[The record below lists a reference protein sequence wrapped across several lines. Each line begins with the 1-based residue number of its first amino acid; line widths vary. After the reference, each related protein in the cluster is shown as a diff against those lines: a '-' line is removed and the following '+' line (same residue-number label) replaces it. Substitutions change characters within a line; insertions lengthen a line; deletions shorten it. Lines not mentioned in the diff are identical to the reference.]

1 MCNINYY
8 SPFRKSFRFC
18 YHHISFCKSKK
29 KLISFVSKIDY
40 LSFIQ
45 ITTFENVKLFFYI
58 TLKTLN
64 LHLIKIV
71 KSKAIYSIMT
81 SQEIRQ
87 KFLDYFKSKEHLIV
101 PSAPIVLKDDPTL
114 MFSNSGMTQ
123 FKDYFLGYKEPK
135 APRIADTQKCLR
147 VSGKHNDLDDV
158 GRDTYHHTMF
168 EMLGNW
174 SFGDYFKKDAIAFAW
189 ELLTEVYGIPKENLY
204 VTIFEGDA
212 SENLERDQDA
222 YDFWKSHI
230 SEDRI
235 INGNK
240 KDNFWEMGAS
250 GPCGPCSE
258 IHVDL
263 RSEEEKAK
271 VSGLELVNNDH
282 PQVVE
287 VWNLVFMEFNRKADG
302 SLEKLPAQHVDT
314 GMGFERLCMALQGKS
329 SNYDTDVFTPLIAK
343 VEELSGKKY
352 TGILK
357 DEKDIAIRVV
367 VDHIRAVSFAIA
379 DGQLPSSGGA
389 GYVIRRILRRGVS
402 YSYRFLDMKE
412 PFLYKLVAVLQEQM
426 GKFFPELEKQGALV
440 IEVIKSE
447 EESFLRTIENG
458 LIRVEKLIQQTI
470 ESNLKVLPSNEVFE
484 LYDTYGFPDD
494 LTRIIAEEKGLTID
508 ETGFEARKK
517 EQQDRSRGG
526 AEQKVHDWVI
536 LEEKAEN
543 FVGYDQLE
551 SETYI
556 TRYRKI
562 ENKDGEFYQVVLSE
576 TPFYPDGG
584 GQVGDKGLLEN
595 ATESF
600 EVLETKKENGLIIS
614 LINGLP
620 KDAGAVF
627 YAKVNVAER
636 KNSQANHSVTHL
648 LHEALREVLGTHV
661 EQKGSYVGPDYLRFD
676 FSHFNKMTEEELALV
691 ENKVNAKIKESIALQ
706 EFRSIPIQE
715 ALDKG
720 AMALFG
726 EKYGD
731 SVRMIQFGSSKELCG
746 GTHVKNTS
754 EIGHF
759 KILSESSAAA
769 GIRRIEAISGDES
782 EKYFKNLEKQVAEL
796 SQLLKSKDIIRSIE
810 KLMEE
815 NASLKSEVE
824 AFKKEKAKGE
834 IGDWKNAYEQKGDKQ
849 LLVKKTSLDAG
860 SVKDIVF
867 QLKREIPTSVTIILS
882 DADGKPMITV
892 GVSDDLAA
900 NYQAGAIVKDLAK
913 EIQGGGGGNPG
924 FATAGG
930 KNLDGLENAYQ
941 KALNI

>member
-1 MCNINYY
+1 
-8 SPFRKSFRFC
+8 
-18 YHHISFCKSKK
+18 
-29 KLISFVSKIDY
+29 
-40 LSFIQ
+40 
-45 ITTFENVKLFFYI
+45 
-58 TLKTLN
+58 
-64 LHLIKIV
+64 
-71 KSKAIYSIMT
+71 MT

-123 FKDYFLGYKEPK
+123 FKDFFLGYKTPT

-174 SFGDYFKKDAIAFAW
+174 SFGDYFKKEAIAFAW

-204 VTIFEGDA
+204 VTVFEGDA
-212 SENLERDQDA
+212 SENLDRDQDA

-240 KDNFWEMGAS
+240 KDNFWEMGES

-258 IHVDL
+258 IHIDL
-263 RSEEEKAK
+263 RTPEEKAA
-271 VSGLELVNNDH
+271 VPGITLVNQDH

-287 VWNLVFMEFNRKADG
+287 VWNLVFMEFNRKADK

-352 TGILK
+352 TGILE

-379 DGQLPSSGGA
+379 DGQLPASGGA
-389 GYVIRRILRRGVS
+389 GYVIRRILRRAIS
-402 YSYRFLDMKE
+402 YSYRFLGIKE
-412 PFLYKLVAVLQEQM
+412 PFLYKLVAVLQKEM
-426 GKFFPELEKQGALV
+426 GAVFPEIEKQGKLV
-440 IEVIKSE
+440 TEVIKSE
-447 EESFLRTIENG
+447 EDSFLNTIETG

-470 ESNLKVLPSNEVFE
+470 ADNQKVLPTLEVFE

-508 ETGFEARKK
+508 EEGFKAEREKQRKRS
-517 EQQDRSRGG
+517 QQDS
-526 AEQKVHDWVI
+526 AQKVYDWVV
-536 LEEKAEN
+536 LEERDEN
-543 FVGYDQLE
+543 FVGYDQTE

-556 TRYRKI
+556 TRYRKV
-562 ENKDGEFYQVVLSE
+562 ENKDGEFYQVVLSSS
-576 TPFYPDGG
+576 PFYPEGG
-584 GQVGDKGLLEN
+584 GQVGDKGVLEN
-595 ATESF
+595 AVESF

-614 LINGLP
+614 LISGLP

-627 YAKVNVAER
+627 YAKVNVSDR
-636 KNSQANHSVTHL
+636 KNSQANHSGTHL
-648 LHEALREVLGTHV
+648 LHEALRDVLGTHV

-676 FSHFNKMTEEELALV
+676 FSHFNKMTEEELALI
-691 ENKVNAKIKESIALQ
+691 EEKVNQKIKDSIALQ

-731 SVRMIQFGSSKELCG
+731 NVRMIQFGTSKELCG

-759 KILSESSAAA
+759 KITSEGSAAA
-769 GIRRIEAISGDES
+769 GIRRIEAISGDKS
-782 EKYFKNLEKQVAEL
+782 EEYFKNLEKQITEL
-796 SQLLKSKDIIRSIE
+796 SQLLKSKDVVRSIE
-810 KLMEE
+810 KLIEE
-815 NASLKSEVE
+815 NASLKSEVDTL
-824 AFKKEKAKGE
+824 KKEKAKGE
-834 IGDWKNAYEQKGDKQ
+834 IGEWKNAYEQKGNKQ

-867 QLKREIPTSVTIILS
+867 QLKKEIPASVTVILS

-900 NYQAGAIVKDLAK
+900 DYQAGAIVKDLAK

-930 KNLDGLENAYQ
+930 KNIDGLENAYQ

>member
-1 MCNINYY
+1 
-8 SPFRKSFRFC
+8 
-18 YHHISFCKSKK
+18 
-29 KLISFVSKIDY
+29 
-40 LSFIQ
+40 
-45 ITTFENVKLFFYI
+45 
-58 TLKTLN
+58 
-64 LHLIKIV
+64 
-71 KSKAIYSIMT
+71 
-81 SQEIRQ
+81 
-87 KFLDYFKSKEHLIV
+87 
-101 PSAPIVLKDDPTL
+101 
-114 MFSNSGMTQ
+114 MTQ
-123 FKDYFLGYKEPK
+123 FKDFFLGYKTPT

-174 SFGDYFKKDAIAFAW
+174 SFGDYFKKEAIAFAW

-212 SENLERDQDA
+212 SENLDRDQDA

-240 KDNFWEMGAS
+240 KDNFWEMGES

-258 IHVDL
+258 IHIDL
-263 RSEEEKAK
+263 RTPEEKAA
-271 VSGLELVNNDH
+271 VPGITLVNQDH

-287 VWNLVFMEFNRKADG
+287 VWNLVFMEFNRKADK

-329 SNYDTDVFTPLIAK
+329 SNYDTDVFTPLISK

-352 TGILK
+352 TGILEN
-357 DEKDIAIRVV
+357 EKDIAIRVV

-379 DGQLPSSGGA
+379 DGQLPSNGGA
-389 GYVIRRILRRGVS
+389 GYVIRRILRRGIS
-402 YSYRFLDMKE
+402 YAYRFLDTKE
-412 PFLYKLVAVLQEQM
+412 PFLYKLVPVLQEQM
-426 GKFFPELEKQGALV
+426 GTFFPEIEKQGKLV
-440 IEVIKSE
+440 GEVIKSE
-447 EESFLRTIENG
+447 EESFLKTIENG

-470 ESNLKVLPSNEVFE
+470 ADNLKVLPSEEVFE

-508 ETGFEARKK
+508 EEGFKAEMEKQK
-517 EQQDRSRGG
+517 QRSKSDS
-526 AEQKVHDWVI
+526 AQKVYDWVV
-536 LEEKAEN
+536 LAEKPET
-543 FVGYDQLE
+543 FVGYDQIE

-556 TRYRKI
+556 TRYRKV
-562 ENKDGEFYQVVLSE
+562 ENKDGEFYQVVLSNS
-576 TPFYPDGG
+576 PFYPEGG
-584 GQVGDKGLLEN
+584 GQVGDKGVLEN
-595 ATESF
+595 ASDSF

-620 KDAGAVF
+620 KDATALF
-627 YAKVNVAER
+627 TAKVNATER
-636 KNSQANHSVTHL
+636 KNSQGNHSVTHL
-648 LHEALREVLGTHV
+648 LHEVLREVLGTHV

-676 FSHFNKMTEEELALV
+676 FSHFNKIAEEELALI
-691 ENKVNAKIKESIALQ
+691 EDKVNKKIKASIALQ

-715 ALDKG
+715 ALEKG

-731 SVRMIQFGSSKELCG
+731 NVRMIQFGSSKELCG
-746 GTHVKNTS
+746 GTHVKNTN

-759 KILSESSAAA
+759 KIVSEGSAAA
-769 GIRRIEAISGDES
+769 GIRRIEAISGDKS
-782 EKYFKNLEKQVAEL
+782 EEYFQNMEKQVIEL
-796 SQLLKSKDIIRSIE
+796 SQLLKSKDVVRSIE
-810 KLMEE
+810 KLIEE
-815 NASLKSEVE
+815 NAALKSEVD
-824 AFKKEKAKGE
+824 ALKKEKAKGE
-834 IGDWKNAYEQKGDKQ
+834 ISDWKNAYEQKGNKQ

-900 NYQAGAIVKDLAK
+900 EYQAGAIVKDLSK

-930 KNLDGLENAYQ
+930 KNLEGLENAYQ

>member
-1 MCNINYY
+1 
-8 SPFRKSFRFC
+8 
-18 YHHISFCKSKK
+18 
-29 KLISFVSKIDY
+29 
-40 LSFIQ
+40 
-45 ITTFENVKLFFYI
+45 
-58 TLKTLN
+58 
-64 LHLIKIV
+64 
-71 KSKAIYSIMT
+71 MT

-174 SFGDYFKKDAIAFAW
+174 SFGDYFKKHAIAFAW

-222 YDFWKSHI
+222 YNFWKSHI

-263 RSEEEKAK
+263 RTPEEKAK

-440 IEVIKSE
+440 TEVIKSE

-508 ETGFEARKK
+508 EAGFEARKK

-627 YAKVNVAER
+627 YAKVNTAER

>member
-1 MCNINYY
+1 
-8 SPFRKSFRFC
+8 
-18 YHHISFCKSKK
+18 
-29 KLISFVSKIDY
+29 
-40 LSFIQ
+40 
-45 ITTFENVKLFFYI
+45 
-58 TLKTLN
+58 
-64 LHLIKIV
+64 
-71 KSKAIYSIMT
+71 MT

-87 KFLDYFKSKEHLIV
+87 KFLDYFKSKGHLIV

-123 FKDYFLGYKEPK
+123 FKDFFLGYKTPT

-174 SFGDYFKKDAIAFAW
+174 SFGDYFKKEAIAFAW

-212 SENLERDQDA
+212 SENLDRDQDA

-240 KDNFWEMGAS
+240 KDNFWEMGES

-263 RSEEEKAK
+263 RTPEEKAK

-287 VWNLVFMEFNRKADG
+287 VWNLVFMEFNRKADK

-352 TGILK
+352 TGILE

-379 DGQLPSSGGA
+379 DGQLPSNGGA
-389 GYVIRRILRRGVS
+389 GYVIRRILRRGIS

-426 GKFFPELEKQGALV
+426 GPFFPELEKQGKLV
-440 IEVIKSE
+440 GEVIKSE
-447 EESFLRTIENG
+447 EDSFLKTIENG

-470 ESNLKVLPSNEVFE
+470 ADNQKVLPSEEVFE

-508 ETGFEARKK
+508 VKGFKAEMEKQK
-517 EQQDRSRGG
+517 LRSK
-526 AEQKVHDWVI
+526 ADSAQKVYDWVN
-536 LEEKAEN
+536 LESKPEI
-543 FVGYDQLE
+543 FVGYDQTE

-556 TRYRKI
+556 TRYRKV
-562 ENKDGEFYQVVLSE
+562 ENKDGEFYQVVLSNS
-576 TPFYPDGG
+576 PFYPEGG
-584 GQVGDKGLLEN
+584 GQVGDKGVLEN
-595 ATESF
+595 AVESF

-627 YAKVNVAER
+627 YAKVNASER
-636 KNSQANHSVTHL
+636 KNSQGNHSVTHL
-648 LHEALREVLGTHV
+648 LHEALRDVLGTHV

-676 FSHFNKMTEEELALV
+676 FSHFNKMTEEELALI
-691 ENKVNAKIKESIALQ
+691 EEKVNKKIKDSIALQ
-706 EFRSIPIQE
+706 EFRNIPIQE
-715 ALDKG
+715 ALEKG

-759 KILSESSAAA
+759 KITSEGSAAA
-769 GIRRIEAISGDES
+769 GIRRIEAISGDKS
-782 EKYFKNLEKQVAEL
+782 EEYFNNLEKQIIEL
-796 SQLLKSKDIIRSIE
+796 SQLLKSKDVVRSIE
-810 KLMEE
+810 KLIEE
-815 NASLKSEVE
+815 NTSLKAEVD
-824 AFKKEKAKGE
+824 ALKKEKAKGE
-834 IGDWKNAYEQKGDKQ
+834 IGEWKNAYEQKGNKQ

-867 QLKREIPTSVTIILS
+867 QLKREIPASVTIILS

-900 NYQAGAIVKDLAK
+900 EYQAGAIVKDLAK

>member
-1 MCNINYY
+1 
-8 SPFRKSFRFC
+8 
-18 YHHISFCKSKK
+18 
-29 KLISFVSKIDY
+29 
-40 LSFIQ
+40 
-45 ITTFENVKLFFYI
+45 
-58 TLKTLN
+58 
-64 LHLIKIV
+64 
-71 KSKAIYSIMT
+71 MT

-263 RSEEEKAK
+263 RTPEEKAK

-379 DGQLPSSGGA
+379 DGQLPSNGGA
-389 GYVIRRILRRGVS
+389 GYVIRRILRRGIS

-426 GKFFPELEKQGALV
+426 GKFFPELEKQGTLV
-440 IEVIKSE
+440 TEVIKSE
-447 EESFLRTIENG
+447 EESFLRTIERG
-458 LIRVEKLIQQTI
+458 LLRLDAIIKETQEKG
-470 ESNLKVLPSNEVFE
+470 EKVLSGEKIFE
-484 LYDTYGFPDD
+484 LYDTYGFPAD
-494 LTRIIAEEKGLTID
+494 LSRIIAEEKELTID
-508 ETGFEARKK
+508 EDGFERQM
-517 EQQDRSRGG
+517 EIRIEDSRNDS
-526 AEQKVHDWVI
+526 AQKVHDWVI

-676 FSHFNKMTEEELALV
+676 FSHFNKMTEEELTLV

-731 SVRMIQFGSSKELCG
+731 NVRMIQFGSSKELCG

-867 QLKREIPTSVTIILS
+867 QLKREIPTSVTVILS

>member
-1 MCNINYY
+1 
-8 SPFRKSFRFC
+8 
-18 YHHISFCKSKK
+18 
-29 KLISFVSKIDY
+29 
-40 LSFIQ
+40 
-45 ITTFENVKLFFYI
+45 
-58 TLKTLN
+58 
-64 LHLIKIV
+64 
-71 KSKAIYSIMT
+71 MT

-123 FKDYFLGYKEPK
+123 FKDFFLGYKTPT

-174 SFGDYFKKDAIAFAW
+174 SFGDYFKKEAIAFAW

-212 SENLERDQDA
+212 SENLDRDQDA
-222 YDFWKSHI
+222 YNFWKSHI

-240 KDNFWEMGAS
+240 KDNFWEMGES

-258 IHVDL
+258 IHIDL
-263 RSEEEKAK
+263 RTPEEKAA
-271 VSGLELVNNDH
+271 VPGITLVNQDH

-287 VWNLVFMEFNRKADG
+287 VWNLVFMEFNRKADK

-352 TGILK
+352 TGILE

-379 DGQLPSSGGA
+379 DGQLPASGGA
-389 GYVIRRILRRGVS
+389 GYVIRRILRRAIS
-402 YSYRFLDMKE
+402 YSYRFLGIKE
-412 PFLYKLVAVLQEQM
+412 PFLYKLVAVLQKEM
-426 GKFFPELEKQGALV
+426 GAVFPEIEKQGKLV
-440 IEVIKSE
+440 TEVIKSE
-447 EESFLRTIENG
+447 EDSFLNTIETG

-470 ESNLKVLPSNEVFE
+470 ADNQKVLPTLEVFE

-508 ETGFEARKK
+508 EEGFKAEREKQRKRS
-517 EQQDRSRGG
+517 QQDS
-526 AEQKVHDWVI
+526 AQKVYDWVI
-536 LEEKAEN
+536 LEERDEN
-543 FVGYDQLE
+543 FVGYDQTE

-556 TRYRKI
+556 TRYRKV
-562 ENKDGEFYQVVLSE
+562 ENKDGEFYQVVLSSS
-576 TPFYPDGG
+576 PFYPEGG
-584 GQVGDKGLLEN
+584 GQVGDKGVLEN
-595 ATESF
+595 AVESF

-614 LINGLP
+614 LISGLP

-627 YAKVNVAER
+627 YAKVNVSDR
-636 KNSQANHSVTHL
+636 KNSQANHSGTHL
-648 LHEALREVLGTHV
+648 LHEALRDVLGTHV

-676 FSHFNKMTEEELALV
+676 FSHFNKMTEEELALI
-691 ENKVNAKIKESIALQ
+691 EEKVNQKIKDSIALQ

-731 SVRMIQFGSSKELCG
+731 NVRMIQFGTSKELCG

-759 KILSESSAAA
+759 KITSEGSAAA
-769 GIRRIEAISGDES
+769 GIRRIEAISGDKS
-782 EKYFKNLEKQVAEL
+782 EEYFKNLEKQITEL
-796 SQLLKSKDIIRSIE
+796 SQLLKSKDVVRSIE
-810 KLMEE
+810 KLIEE
-815 NASLKSEVE
+815 NASLKSEVD
-824 AFKKEKAKGE
+824 ALKKEKAKGE
-834 IGDWKNAYEQKGDKQ
+834 IGEWKNAYEQKGNKQ

-867 QLKREIPTSVTIILS
+867 QLKKEIPASVTVILS

-900 NYQAGAIVKDLAK
+900 DYQAGAIVKDLAK

>member
-1 MCNINYY
+1 
-8 SPFRKSFRFC
+8 
-18 YHHISFCKSKK
+18 
-29 KLISFVSKIDY
+29 
-40 LSFIQ
+40 
-45 ITTFENVKLFFYI
+45 
-58 TLKTLN
+58 
-64 LHLIKIV
+64 
-71 KSKAIYSIMT
+71 MT
-81 SQEIRQ
+81 SQQIRQ
-87 KFLDYFKSKEHLIV
+87 QFLDFFKSKEHLIV

-135 APRIADTQKCLR
+135 ASRIADTQKCLR

-174 SFGDYFKKDAIAFAW
+174 SFGDYFKEEAISWAW
-189 ELLTEVYGIPKENLY
+189 ELLTEVYRIPKENLY
-204 VTIFEGDA
+204 VTIFEGDEK
-212 SENLERDQDA
+212 ENLERDTEA
-222 YDFWKSHI
+222 YDLWKQFI

-263 RSEEEKAK
+263 RSEEEKSK
-271 VSGLELVNNDH
+271 VSGLDLVNNDH

-287 VWNLVFMEFNRKADG
+287 IWNLVFMQFNRKADG
-302 SLEKLPAQHVDT
+302 SLENLPARHIDT
-314 GMGFERLCMALQGKS
+314 GMGFERLCMALQQKE

-352 TGILK
+352 TGILT
-357 DEKDIAIRVV
+357 DEKDIAIRVI

-379 DGQLPSSGGA
+379 DGQLPSNGGA
-389 GYVIRRILRRGVS
+389 GYVIRRILRRGIS
-402 YSYRFLDMKE
+402 YAYRFLDRKE
-412 PFLYKLVAVLQEQM
+412 PFLYQLVAVLQEQM
-426 GKFFPELEKQGALV
+426 GKFFPELEKQGTLV
-440 IEVIKSE
+440 TEVIKSE
-447 EESFLRTIENG
+447 EESFLRTIETG
-458 LIRVEKLIQQTI
+458 LIRVDKLIQQTI
-470 ESNLKVLPSNEVFE
+470 SEGKKVLPTEEVFE

-508 ETGFEARKK
+508 EAGFEQALN
-517 EQQDRSRGG
+517 
-526 AEQKVHDWVI
+526 EQKQRSKADSAQKVYDWVT
-536 LEEKAEN
+536 LEEKPEN
-543 FVGYDQLE
+543 FVGYDKTE

-556 TRYRKI
+556 TRYRKV

-576 TPFYPDGG
+576 SPFYPEGG
-584 GQVGDKGLLEN
+584 GQIGDKGVLEN
-595 ATESF
+595 AVESF

-627 YAKVNVAER
+627 YAKVNSSDR

-661 EQKGSYVGPDYLRFD
+661 EQKGSFVGPDYLRFD
-676 FSHFNKMTEEELALV
+676 FSHFSKMTEDELALV
-691 ENKVNAKIKESIALQ
+691 EEKVNAKIQESIALQ
-706 EFRSIPIQE
+706 EFRNIPIQE
-715 ALDKG
+715 ALDRG

-731 SVRMIQFGSSKELCG
+731 NVRMIQFGTSMELCG

-754 EIGHF
+754 EIGLF
-759 KILSESSAAA
+759 KIVSESSAAA
-769 GIRRIEAISGDES
+769 GIRRIEAISGDKSAE
-782 EKYFKNLEKQVAEL
+782 YFKNLEKQIAAL
-796 SQLLKSKDIIRSIE
+796 SQLLKSKDVVRSIE
-810 KLMEE
+810 KLIEE
-815 NASLKSEVE
+815 NTALKSEVE

-834 IGDWKNAYEQKGDKQ
+834 IDNWKGEYEQKGDKL

-867 QLKREIPTSVTIILS
+867 QLKREIPTSITVILS
-882 DADGKPMITV
+882 DADNKPMITV
-892 GVSDDLAA
+892 GVSDDLAGI
-900 NYQAGAIVKDLAK
+900 YQAGALIKELAR

>member
-1 MCNINYY
+1 
-8 SPFRKSFRFC
+8 
-18 YHHISFCKSKK
+18 
-29 KLISFVSKIDY
+29 
-40 LSFIQ
+40 
-45 ITTFENVKLFFYI
+45 
-58 TLKTLN
+58 
-64 LHLIKIV
+64 
-71 KSKAIYSIMT
+71 MT

-123 FKDYFLGYKEPK
+123 FKDFFLGYKTPT

-174 SFGDYFKKDAIAFAW
+174 SFGNYFKKDAIAFAW
-189 ELLTEVYGIPKENLY
+189 ELLTEVYGIPKDNLY

-240 KDNFWEMGAS
+240 KDNFWEMGES

-263 RSEEEKAK
+263 RTPEEKARL
-271 VSGLELVNNDH
+271 SGLGLVNNDH

-287 VWNLVFMEFNRKADG
+287 VWNLVFMEFNRKADK
-302 SLEKLPAQHVDT
+302 SLEKLPQQHVDT
-314 GMGFERLCMALQGKS
+314 GMGFERLCMALQGRS
-329 SNYDTDVFTPLIAK
+329 SNYDTDVFTPLIAR

-352 TGILK
+352 TGVLE

-367 VDHIRAVSFAIA
+367 VDHIRAVAFAIA

-389 GYVIRRILRRGVS
+389 GYVIRRILRRGIS

-426 GKFFPELEKQGALV
+426 GAFFPELEKQGTLV
-440 IEVIKSE
+440 TEVIKSE
-447 EESFLRTIENG
+447 EESFLKTIETG

-470 ESNLKVLPSNEVFE
+470 ADNQKVLPTLEVFE

-508 ETGFEARKK
+508 EKGFKAEREKQRLRSK
-517 EQQDRSRGG
+517 EDS
-526 AEQKVHDWVI
+526 AQKVYDWVT
-536 LEEKAEN
+536 LEERAEN
-543 FVGYDQLE
+543 FVGYDKTE

-556 TRYRKI
+556 TRYRKV
-562 ENKDGEFYQVVLSE
+562 ENKEGEFYQVVLSE
-576 TPFYPDGG
+576 SPFYPEGG
-584 GQVGDKGLLEN
+584 GQIGDKGLLEN
-595 ATESF
+595 ATEHF
-600 EVLETKKENGLIIS
+600 EVLETKKENGLIVS

-620 KDAGAVF
+620 KDAGALF
-627 YAKVNVAER
+627 YAKVNENER

-661 EQKGSYVGPDYLRFD
+661 EQKGSFVGPDYLRFD
-676 FSHFNKMTEEELALV
+676 FSHFSKMTEEELALV
-691 ENKVNAKIKESIALQ
+691 EEKVNRKIKENIALQ
-706 EFRSIPIQE
+706 EFRNIPIQE
-715 ALDKG
+715 ALEKG

-746 GTHVKNTS
+746 GTHVKNTI

-759 KILSESSAAA
+759 KIVSEGSAAA
-769 GIRRIEAISGDES
+769 GIRRIEAISGDKS
-782 EKYFKNLEKQVAEL
+782 EEYFKNLEKQVTEL
-796 SQLLKSKDIIRSIE
+796 SQLLKSKDVVKSIE

-815 NASLKSEVE
+815 NASLKAEVE

-834 IGDWKNAYEQKGDKQ
+834 IGDWKGAYEQKGDKL
-849 LLVKKTSLDAG
+849 LLVKRTSLDAG

-867 QLKREIPTSVTIILS
+867 QLKREIPTSITVILS

-892 GVSDDLAA
+892 GVSDDLAGI
-900 NYQAGAIVKDLAK
+900 YQAGALIKDLAK

>member
-1 MCNINYY
+1 
-8 SPFRKSFRFC
+8 
-18 YHHISFCKSKK
+18 
-29 KLISFVSKIDY
+29 
-40 LSFIQ
+40 
-45 ITTFENVKLFFYI
+45 
-58 TLKTLN
+58 
-64 LHLIKIV
+64 
-71 KSKAIYSIMT
+71 MT
-81 SQEIRQ
+81 SQQIRQ
-87 KFLDYFKSKEHLIV
+87 QFLDFFKSKEHLIV

-135 APRIADTQKCLR
+135 ASRIADTQKCLR

-174 SFGDYFKKDAIAFAW
+174 SFGDYFKKEAISWAW
-189 ELLTEVYGIPKENLY
+189 ELLTEVYRIPKENLY
-204 VTIFEGDA
+204 VTIFEGDEK
-212 SENLERDQDA
+212 ENLERDTEA
-222 YDFWKSHI
+222 YDLWKQFI

-271 VSGLELVNNDH
+271 ISGLELVNNDH

-287 VWNLVFMEFNRKADG
+287 IWNLVFMQFNRKADG
-302 SLEKLPAQHVDT
+302 SLENLPAKHIDT
-314 GMGFERLCMALQGKS
+314 GMGFERLCMALQQKE

-352 TGILK
+352 TGILT
-357 DEKDIAIRVV
+357 DEKDIAIRVI

-379 DGQLPSSGGA
+379 DGQLPSNGGA
-389 GYVIRRILRRGVS
+389 GYVIRRILRRGIS
-402 YSYRFLDMKE
+402 YAYRFLDRKE
-412 PFLYKLVAVLQEQM
+412 PFLYQLVAVLQEQM
-426 GKFFPELEKQGALV
+426 GKFFPELEKQGTLV
-440 IEVIKSE
+440 TEVIKSE
-447 EESFLRTIENG
+447 EESFLRTIETG
-458 LIRVEKLIQQTI
+458 LIRVDKLIQQTI
-470 ESNLKVLPSNEVFE
+470 SEGKKVLPTEEVFE

-508 ETGFEARKK
+508 EAGFEQALN
-517 EQQDRSRGG
+517 
-526 AEQKVHDWVI
+526 EQKQRSKADSAQKVYDWVT
-536 LEEKAEN
+536 LEEKPEN
-543 FVGYDQLE
+543 FVGYDKTE

-556 TRYRKI
+556 TRYRKV

-576 TPFYPDGG
+576 SPFYPEGG
-584 GQVGDKGLLEN
+584 GQIGDKGVLEN
-595 ATESF
+595 AVESF

-627 YAKVNVAER
+627 YAKVNSSDR

-661 EQKGSYVGPDYLRFD
+661 EQKGSFVGPDYLRFD
-676 FSHFNKMTEEELALV
+676 FSHFSKMTEDELALV
-691 ENKVNAKIKESIALQ
+691 EEKVNAKIQESIALQ
-706 EFRSIPIQE
+706 EFRNIPIQE
-715 ALDKG
+715 ALDRG

-731 SVRMIQFGSSKELCG
+731 NVRMIQFGTSMELCG

-754 EIGHF
+754 EIGLF
-759 KILSESSAAA
+759 KIVSESSAAA
-769 GIRRIEAISGDES
+769 GIRRIEAISGDKSAE
-782 EKYFKNLEKQVAEL
+782 YFKNLEKQIAAL
-796 SQLLKSKDIIRSIE
+796 SQLLKSKDVVRSIE
-810 KLMEE
+810 KLIEE
-815 NASLKSEVE
+815 NTALKSEVE

-834 IGDWKNAYEQKGDKQ
+834 IDNWKGAYEQKGDKL

-867 QLKREIPTSVTIILS
+867 QLKREIPTSITVILS
-882 DADGKPMITV
+882 DADNKPMITV
-892 GVSDDLAA
+892 GVSDDLAGI
-900 NYQAGAIVKDLAK
+900 YQAGALIKELAR

>member
-1 MCNINYY
+1 
-8 SPFRKSFRFC
+8 
-18 YHHISFCKSKK
+18 
-29 KLISFVSKIDY
+29 
-40 LSFIQ
+40 
-45 ITTFENVKLFFYI
+45 
-58 TLKTLN
+58 
-64 LHLIKIV
+64 
-71 KSKAIYSIMT
+71 MT

-87 KFLDYFKSKEHLIV
+87 KFLDYFKSKDHLIV

-123 FKDYFLGYKEPK
+123 FKDFFLGYKTPT

-174 SFGDYFKKDAIAFAW
+174 SFGNYFKKDAIAFAW
-189 ELLTEVYGIPKENLY
+189 ELLTEVYGIPKDNLY

-240 KDNFWEMGAS
+240 KDNFWEMGES

-263 RSEEEKAK
+263 RTPEEKAR
-271 VSGLELVNNDH
+271 VSGLGLVNNDH

-287 VWNLVFMEFNRKADG
+287 VWNLVFMEFNRKADKT
-302 SLEKLPAQHVDT
+302 LEKLPQQHVDT

-329 SNYDTDVFTPLIAK
+329 SNYDTDVFTPLITR

-352 TGILK
+352 KGVLE

-367 VDHIRAVSFAIA
+367 VDHIRAVAFAIA

-389 GYVIRRILRRGVS
+389 GYVIRRILRRGIS

-426 GKFFPELEKQGALV
+426 GAFFPELEKQGTLV
-440 IEVIKSE
+440 TEVIKSE
-447 EESFLRTIENG
+447 EESFLKTIETG

-470 ESNLKVLPSNEVFE
+470 DNNLKVLPSDEVFE

-508 ETGFEARKK
+508 EKGFKAEREKQRLRSK
-517 EQQDRSRGG
+517 EDS
-526 AEQKVHDWVI
+526 AQKVYDWVT
-536 LEEKAEN
+536 LEERAEN
-543 FVGYDQLE
+543 FVGYDKTE

-556 TRYRKI
+556 TRYRKV
-562 ENKDGEFYQVVLSE
+562 ENKEGEFYQVVLSE
-576 TPFYPDGG
+576 SPFYPEGG
-584 GQVGDKGLLEN
+584 GQIGDKGLLEN
-595 ATESF
+595 ATEHF
-600 EVLETKKENGLIIS
+600 EVLETKKENGLIVS

-620 KDAGAVF
+620 KDAGALF
-627 YAKVNVAER
+627 YAKVNENER
-636 KNSQANHSVTHL
+636 RNSQANHSVTHL

-661 EQKGSYVGPDYLRFD
+661 EQKGSFVGPDYLRFD
-676 FSHFNKMTEEELALV
+676 FSHFSKMTEEELALV
-691 ENKVNAKIKESIALQ
+691 EEKVNRKIKESIALQ
-706 EFRSIPIQE
+706 EFRNIPIQE

-746 GTHVKNTS
+746 GTHVKNTI

-759 KILSESSAAA
+759 KIVSEGSAAA
-769 GIRRIEAISGDES
+769 GIRRIEAISGDKS
-782 EKYFKNLEKQVAEL
+782 EEYFKNLEKQVTEL
-796 SQLLKSKDIIRSIE
+796 SQLLKSKDVVKSIE

-815 NASLKSEVE
+815 NASLKAEVE

-834 IGDWKNAYEQKGDKQ
+834 IGDWKGAYEQKGDKL
-849 LLVKKTSLDAG
+849 LLVKRTSLDAG

-867 QLKREIPTSVTIILS
+867 QLKREIPTSITVILS

-892 GVSDDLAA
+892 GVSDDLAGI
-900 NYQAGAIVKDLAK
+900 YQAGALIKDLAK

>member
-1 MCNINYY
+1 
-8 SPFRKSFRFC
+8 
-18 YHHISFCKSKK
+18 
-29 KLISFVSKIDY
+29 
-40 LSFIQ
+40 
-45 ITTFENVKLFFYI
+45 
-58 TLKTLN
+58 
-64 LHLIKIV
+64 
-71 KSKAIYSIMT
+71 MT

-87 KFLDYFKSKEHLIV
+87 KFLDYFQSKGHLIV

-135 APRIADTQKCLR
+135 ASRIADTQKCLR

-222 YDFWKSHI
+222 YDYWKAVI

-263 RSEEEKAK
+263 RTEEEKAK

-287 VWNLVFMEFNRKADG
+287 IWNLVFMQYNRKADG
-302 SLEKLPAQHVDT
+302 SLENLPAKHIDT

-352 TGILK
+352 TGVLE

-379 DGQLPSSGGA
+379 DGQLPSNGGA
-389 GYVIRRILRRGVS
+389 GYVIRRILRRGIS

-412 PFLYKLVAVLQEQM
+412 PFLYKLVAVLQKQM
-426 GKFFPELEKQGALV
+426 GKFFPELEKQGVLV
-440 IEVIKSE
+440 TEVIKSE
-447 EESFLRTIENG
+447 EESFLRTIETG
-458 LIRVEKLIQQTI
+458 LIRVDKLIQQTI
-470 ESNLKVLPSNEVFE
+470 ANNAKVLPTEEVFE

-508 ETGFEARKK
+508 EKGFEIALN
-517 EQQDRSRGG
+517 
-526 AEQKVHDWVI
+526 EQKQRSKADSAQKVYDWVV
-536 LEEKAEN
+536 LEDKDVN
-543 FVGYDQLE
+543 FVGYDQIE
-551 SETYI
+551 AETYI
-556 TRYRKI
+556 TKYRKV
-562 ENKDGEFYQVVLSE
+562 ENKDGEFYQVVLSN
-576 TPFYPDGG
+576 TPFYPEGG
-584 GQVGDKGLLEN
+584 GQVGDKGVLEN
-595 ATESF
+595 AAESF

-614 LINGLP
+614 LISGLP
-620 KDAGAVF
+620 KDAGALF
-627 YAKVNVAER
+627 YAKVNADDR

-648 LHEALREVLGTHV
+648 LHEALRDVLGTHV

-691 ENKVNAKIKESIALQ
+691 EEKVNTKIKESIALQ
-706 EFRSIPIQE
+706 EFRNIPIQE
-715 ALDKG
+715 ALDRG

-731 SVRMIQFGSSKELCG
+731 NVRMIQFGSSKELCG
-746 GTHVKNTS
+746 GTHVKNTI

-759 KILSESSAAA
+759 KINSESSAAA
-769 GIRRIEAISGDES
+769 GIRRIEAISGDKS
-782 EKYFKNLEKQVAEL
+782 EEYFKNLEKQITEL
-796 SQLLKSKDIIRSIE
+796 SQLLKSKDVVRSIE
-810 KLMEE
+810 KLIEE
-815 NASLKSEVE
+815 NASLKSEVD
-824 AFKKEKAKGE
+824 ALKKEKAKGE
-834 IGDWKNAYEQKGDKQ
+834 IGDWKSAYEQKGDKQ

-867 QLKREIPTSVTIILS
+867 QLKKEIPTSVTIILS

-892 GVSDDLAA
+892 GVSDDLSA

>member
-1 MCNINYY
+1 
-8 SPFRKSFRFC
+8 
-18 YHHISFCKSKK
+18 
-29 KLISFVSKIDY
+29 
-40 LSFIQ
+40 
-45 ITTFENVKLFFYI
+45 
-58 TLKTLN
+58 
-64 LHLIKIV
+64 
-71 KSKAIYSIMT
+71 MT

-87 KFLDYFKSKEHLIV
+87 QFLDFFKSNEHLIV

-135 APRIADTQKCLR
+135 SSRIADTQKCLR

-174 SFGDYFKKDAIAFAW
+174 SFGDYFKKEAITWAW
-189 ELLTEVYGIPKENLY
+189 ELLTEVYKIPKDNLY
-204 VTIFEGDA
+204 VTIFEGDEKE
-212 SENLERDQDA
+212 SLERDTEA
-222 YDFWKSHI
+222 YDLWKQFI

-287 VWNLVFMEFNRKADG
+287 IWNLVFMQFNRKADG
-302 SLEKLPAQHVDT
+302 SLENLPAKHIDT
-314 GMGFERLCMALQGKS
+314 GMGFERLCMALQQKE

-352 TGILK
+352 TGILT

-379 DGQLPSSGGA
+379 DGQLPSNGGA
-389 GYVIRRILRRGVS
+389 GYVIRRILRRGIS
-402 YSYRFLDMKE
+402 YAYRFLDRKE
-412 PFLYKLVAVLQEQM
+412 PFLYQLVAVLQEQM
-426 GKFFPELEKQGALV
+426 GKFFPELQKQGTLV
-440 IEVIKSE
+440 TEVIKSE
-447 EESFLRTIENG
+447 EESFLRTIETG
-458 LIRVEKLIQQTI
+458 LIRVDKLIQQTI
-470 ESNLKVLPSNEVFE
+470 SEGKKVLPTEEVFE

-508 ETGFEARKK
+508 EAGFEQALN
-517 EQQDRSRGG
+517 QQKQRSK
-526 AEQKVHDWVI
+526 ADSAQKVYDWVT
-536 LEEKAEN
+536 LEEKPEN

-556 TRYRKI
+556 TRYRKV
-562 ENKDGEFYQVVLSE
+562 ENKDGEFYQIVLSE
-576 TPFYPDGG
+576 SPFYPEGG
-584 GQVGDKGLLEN
+584 GQVGDKGTLEN

-614 LINGLP
+614 LINALP

-627 YAKVNVAER
+627 YAKVNVADR

-676 FSHFNKMTEEELALV
+676 FSHFSKMSEEELALV
-691 ENKVNAKIKESIALQ
+691 ESKVNAKIKENLALQ
-706 EFRSIPIQE
+706 EFRNIPIQE
-715 ALDKG
+715 ALDRG

-731 SVRMIQFGSSKELCG
+731 NVRMIQFGSSKELCG
-746 GTHVKNTS
+746 GTHVKSTS

-759 KILSESSAAA
+759 KIVSESSAAA
-769 GIRRIEAISGDES
+769 GIRRIEAISGEKS
-782 EKYFKNLEKQVAEL
+782 EEYFKNLETQFTEI
-796 SQLLKSKDIIRSIE
+796 SQLLKSKDLAKSIE
-810 KLMEE
+810 KLLEE
-815 NASLKSEVE
+815 NFALKSEIE
-824 AFKKEKAKGE
+824 SFKKEKAKGE
-834 IGDWKNAYEQKGDKQ
+834 IQNWKNDFEDKNGKK

-860 SVKDIVF
+860 SIKDIVF
-867 QLKREIPTSVTIILS
+867 QLKKEISNSVTVIIS
-882 DADGKPMITV
+882 DAGEKPMITV
-892 GVSDDLAA
+892 GVSADLEA
-900 NYQAGAIVKDLAK
+900 NYHAGNIVKELAK

-930 KNLDGLENAYQ
+930 KNLDGIENAYQ
-941 KALNI
+941 KALEI

>member
-1 MCNINYY
+1 
-8 SPFRKSFRFC
+8 
-18 YHHISFCKSKK
+18 
-29 KLISFVSKIDY
+29 
-40 LSFIQ
+40 
-45 ITTFENVKLFFYI
+45 
-58 TLKTLN
+58 
-64 LHLIKIV
+64 
-71 KSKAIYSIMT
+71 MT

-87 KFLDYFKSKEHLIV
+87 KFLDYFKSKGHLIV

-123 FKDYFLGYKEPK
+123 FKDFFLGYKTPT

-174 SFGDYFKKDAIAFAW
+174 SFGDYFKKEAIAFAW

-212 SENLERDQDA
+212 SENLDRDQDA

-240 KDNFWEMGAS
+240 KDNFWEMGES

-263 RSEEEKAK
+263 RTPEEKAK

-287 VWNLVFMEFNRKADG
+287 VWNLVFMEFNRKADK

-329 SNYDTDVFTPLIAK
+329 SNYDTDVFTPLISK

-352 TGILK
+352 TGILE

-367 VDHIRAVSFAIA
+367 VDHIRAVSFSIA

-389 GYVIRRILRRGVS
+389 GYVIRRILRRGIS
-402 YSYRFLDMKE
+402 YSYRFLGMKE

-426 GKFFPELEKQGALV
+426 GPFFPELEKQGKLV
-440 IEVIKSE
+440 TEVIKSE
-447 EESFLRTIENG
+447 EDSFLNTIETG

-470 ESNLKVLPSNEVFE
+470 ADNQKVLPTLEVFE

-508 ETGFEARKK
+508 EEGFEAEREKQRKRS
-517 EQQDRSRGG
+517 QQDS
-526 AEQKVHDWVI
+526 AQKVYDWVN
-536 LEEKAEN
+536 LESKPET
-543 FVGYDQLE
+543 FVGYDQTE

-556 TRYRKI
+556 TRYRKV
-562 ENKDGEFYQVVLSE
+562 ENKDGEFYQVVLSNS
-576 TPFYPDGG
+576 PFYPEGG
-584 GQVGDKGLLEN
+584 GQVGDKGVLEN
-595 ATESF
+595 AVESF

-614 LINGLP
+614 LISGLP

-627 YAKVNVAER
+627 YAKVNASDR

-648 LHEALREVLGTHV
+648 LHEALRDVLGTHV

-676 FSHFNKMTEEELALV
+676 FSHFNKMTEEELALI
-691 ENKVNAKIKESIALQ
+691 EEKVNKKIKESIALQ
-706 EFRSIPIQE
+706 EFRNIPIQE
-715 ALDKG
+715 ALEKG

-759 KILSESSAAA
+759 KITSEGSAAA
-769 GIRRIEAISGDES
+769 GIRRIEAISGDKS
-782 EKYFKNLEKQVAEL
+782 EEYFNNLEKQITEL
-796 SQLLKSKDIIRSIE
+796 SQLLKSKDVVRSIE
-810 KLMEE
+810 KLIEE
-815 NASLKSEVE
+815 NASLKAEVD
-824 AFKKEKAKGE
+824 ALKKEKAKGE
-834 IGDWKNAYEQKGDKQ
+834 IGEWKNAYEQKGNKQ

-900 NYQAGAIVKDLAK
+900 DYQAGAIVKDLAK

-930 KNLDGLENAYQ
+930 KNLEGLENAYQ

>member
-1 MCNINYY
+1 
-8 SPFRKSFRFC
+8 
-18 YHHISFCKSKK
+18 
-29 KLISFVSKIDY
+29 
-40 LSFIQ
+40 
-45 ITTFENVKLFFYI
+45 
-58 TLKTLN
+58 
-64 LHLIKIV
+64 
-71 KSKAIYSIMT
+71 MT

-87 KFLDYFKSKEHLIV
+87 QFLDFFKSKEHLIV

-135 APRIADTQKCLR
+135 ASRIADTQKCLR

-174 SFGDYFKKDAIAFAW
+174 SFGDYFKKEAIGWAW

-204 VTIFEGDA
+204 VTIFEGDEK
-212 SENLERDQDA
+212 ENLARDTEA
-222 YDFWKSHI
+222 YDFWKAHI
-230 SEDRI
+230 DESRI

-263 RSEEEKAK
+263 RTPEEKAK

-287 VWNLVFMEFNRKADG
+287 IWNLVFMQFNRKADG
-302 SLEKLPAQHVDT
+302 SLENLPAKHIDT
-314 GMGFERLCMALQGKS
+314 GMGFERLCMALQHKE

-352 TGILK
+352 TGILT
-357 DEKDIAIRVV
+357 DEKDIAVRVV

-379 DGQLPSSGGA
+379 DGQLPSNNGA
-389 GYVIRRILRRGVS
+389 GYVIRRILRRAIS
-402 YSYRFLDMKE
+402 YAYRFLGMKE
-412 PFLYKLVAVLQEQM
+412 AFLYQLVDVLKKQM
-426 GKFFPELEKQGALV
+426 GATFPEIVKQETLV
-440 IEVIKSE
+440 TEVIKE
-447 EESFLRTIENG
+447 EEISFLRTIENG
-458 LIRVEKLIQQTI
+458 LVRVQKLIEQTI
-470 ESNLKVLPSNEVFE
+470 AKGEKVLPSEEVFE

-508 ETGFEARKK
+508 EAGFEAELQKQKQRSKK
-517 EQQDRSRGG
+517 DS
-526 AEQKVHDWVI
+526 AAKVYDWVV
-536 LEEKAEN
+536 LEEKPET
-543 FVGYDQLE
+543 FVGYDKTENEVL
-551 SETYI
+551 I

-562 ENKDGEFYQVVLSE
+562 ENKDGEFYQIVLDN
-576 TPFYPDGG
+576 TPFYPEGG
-584 GQVGDKGLLEN
+584 GQVGDKGSLEN
-595 ATESF
+595 AIENI
-600 EVLETKKENGLIIS
+600 EVLETKKENNLIIS
-614 LINGLP
+614 LIKELP
-620 KDAGAVF
+620 KDVSAVF
-627 YAKVNVAER
+627 YAKVNSSDR
-636 KNSQANHSVTHL
+636 RNSQANHSGTHL
-648 LHEALREVLGTHV
+648 LHEALRDVLGTHV

-676 FSHFNKMTEEELALV
+676 FSHFSKMSEEELALV
-691 ENKVNAKIKESIALQ
+691 EEKVNNKIKENIALQ
-706 EFRSIPIQE
+706 EFRNIPIQE

-731 SVRMIQFGSSKELCG
+731 NVRMIQFGTSKELCG
-746 GTHVKNTS
+746 GTHVKSTG

-759 KILSESSAAA
+759 KLVSEASAAA
-769 GIRRIEAISGDES
+769 GIRRIEAISGDKAQEYYQS
-782 EKYFKNLEKQVAEL
+782 LENQISEL
-796 SQLLKSKDIIRSIE
+796 SQLLKSKDVLKSVE

-815 NASLKSEVE
+815 NQLLKAELD

-834 IGDWKNAYEQKGDKQ
+834 ISAWKTAYEQKGDKQ
-849 LLVKKTSLDAG
+849 LLVKKTSLDAA

-867 QLKREIPTSVTIILS
+867 ELKREIPNSVTIILS
-882 DADGKPMITV
+882 DAEGKPMITV
-892 GVSDDLAA
+892 GVSADLEKA
-900 NYQAGAIVKDLAK
+900 YQAGAIVKDLAK
-913 EIQGGGGGNPG
+913 EIKGGGGGNPG

-941 KALNI
+941 KALGL

>member
-1 MCNINYY
+1 
-8 SPFRKSFRFC
+8 
-18 YHHISFCKSKK
+18 
-29 KLISFVSKIDY
+29 
-40 LSFIQ
+40 
-45 ITTFENVKLFFYI
+45 
-58 TLKTLN
+58 
-64 LHLIKIV
+64 
-71 KSKAIYSIMT
+71 MT
-81 SQEIRQ
+81 SQQIRQ
-87 KFLDYFKSKEHLIV
+87 QFLDFFKSKEHLIV

-135 APRIADTQKCLR
+135 ASRIADTQKCLR

-174 SFGDYFKKDAIAFAW
+174 SFGDYFKKAAISWAW
-189 ELLTEVYGIPKENLY
+189 ELLTEVYAIPKENLY
-204 VTIFEGDA
+204 VTIFEGDEK
-212 SENLERDQDA
+212 ENLERDNEA
-222 YDFWKSHI
+222 YNYWKEFI

-263 RSEEEKAK
+263 RSAEEKTK
-271 VSGLELVNNDH
+271 ISGLELVNNDH

-287 VWNLVFMEFNRKADG
+287 IWNLVFMQFNRKADG
-302 SLEKLPAQHVDT
+302 SLENLPAKHIDT
-314 GMGFERLCMALQGKS
+314 GMGFERLCMALQHKE

-352 TGILK
+352 TGILT

-379 DGQLPSSGGA
+379 DGQLPSNGGA
-389 GYVIRRILRRGVS
+389 GYVIRRILRRAIS
-402 YSYRFLDMKE
+402 YAYRFLDQKE
-412 PFLYKLVAVLQEQM
+412 PFLYQLVAVLQEQM
-426 GKFFPELEKQGALV
+426 GKFFPELEKQGTLV
-440 IEVIKSE
+440 TEVIKSE
-447 EESFLRTIENG
+447 EESFLRTIETG

-470 ESNLKVLPSNEVFE
+470 SEGKKVLPTEEVFE

-508 ETGFEARKK
+508 EKGFEQALN
-517 EQQDRSRGG
+517 QQKQRSK
-526 AEQKVHDWVI
+526 ADSAQKVYDWVT
-536 LEEKAEN
+536 LEEKPES
-543 FVGYDQLE
+543 FVGYDKTE

-556 TRYRKI
+556 TRYRKV
-562 ENKDGEFYQVVLSE
+562 ENKDGEFYQIVLSE
-576 TPFYPDGG
+576 SPFYPEGG
-584 GQVGDKGLLEN
+584 GQIGDKGVLEN
-595 ATESF
+595 AAESF

-627 YAKVNVAER
+627 YAKVNATDR

-648 LHEALREVLGTHV
+648 LHEALRDVLGTHV

-691 ENKVNAKIKESIALQ
+691 ETKVNQKIKESIALQ
-706 EFRSIPIQE
+706 EFRNIPIQE
-715 ALDKG
+715 AFDKG
-720 AMALFG
+720 ATGLFG

-731 SVRMIQFGSSKELCG
+731 YVRMIQFGTSMELCG

-759 KILSESSAAA
+759 KIVSESSAAA
-769 GIRRIEAISGDES
+769 GIRRIEAISGDKSDE
-782 EKYFKNLEKQVAEL
+782 YFKNLEKQMTEL
-796 SQLLKSKDIIRSIE
+796 SQLLKSKDVVRSIE
-810 KLMEE
+810 KLIEE
-815 NASLKSEVE
+815 NSALKSEVE

-834 IGDWKNAYEQKGDKQ
+834 IGDWKNAYEQKGDKL
-849 LLVKKTSLDAG
+849 LLVKKTSLDAA

-867 QLKREIPTSVTIILS
+867 QLKKEIPTSVTVILS

-900 NYQAGAIVKDLAK
+900 NYQAGTIVKNLAK

-941 KALNI
+941 KALNL

>member
-1 MCNINYY
+1 
-8 SPFRKSFRFC
+8 
-18 YHHISFCKSKK
+18 
-29 KLISFVSKIDY
+29 
-40 LSFIQ
+40 
-45 ITTFENVKLFFYI
+45 
-58 TLKTLN
+58 
-64 LHLIKIV
+64 
-71 KSKAIYSIMT
+71 MT
-81 SQEIRQ
+81 SQQIRQ
-87 KFLDYFKSKEHLIV
+87 QFLDFFKSKEHLIV

-135 APRIADTQKCLR
+135 ASRIADTQKCLR

-174 SFGDYFKKDAIAFAW
+174 SFGDYFKKEAISWAW
-189 ELLTEVYGIPKENLY
+189 ELLTEVYRIPKENLY
-204 VTIFEGDA
+204 VTIFEGDEK
-212 SENLERDQDA
+212 ENLERDTEA
-222 YDFWKSHI
+222 YDLWKQFI

-263 RSEEEKAK
+263 RSEEEKSK
-271 VSGLELVNNDH
+271 VSGLDLVNNDH

-287 VWNLVFMEFNRKADG
+287 IWNLVFMQFNRKADG
-302 SLEKLPAQHVDT
+302 SLENLPARHIDT
-314 GMGFERLCMALQGKS
+314 GMGFERLCMALQQKE

-352 TGILK
+352 TGILT
-357 DEKDIAIRVV
+357 DEKDIAIRVI

-379 DGQLPSSGGA
+379 DGQLPSNGGA
-389 GYVIRRILRRGVS
+389 GYVIRRILRRGIS
-402 YSYRFLDMKE
+402 YAYRFLDRKE
-412 PFLYKLVAVLQEQM
+412 PFLYQLVAVLQEQM
-426 GKFFPELEKQGALV
+426 GKFFPELEKQGTLV
-440 IEVIKSE
+440 TEVIKSE
-447 EESFLRTIENG
+447 EESFLRTIETG
-458 LIRVEKLIQQTI
+458 LIRVDKLIQQTI
-470 ESNLKVLPSNEVFE
+470 SEGKKVLPTEEVFE

-508 ETGFEARKK
+508 EAGFEQALN
-517 EQQDRSRGG
+517 
-526 AEQKVHDWVI
+526 EQKQRSKADSAQKVYDWVT
-536 LEEKAEN
+536 LEEKPEN
-543 FVGYDQLE
+543 FVGYDKTE

-556 TRYRKI
+556 TRYRKV

-576 TPFYPDGG
+576 SPFYPEGG
-584 GQVGDKGLLEN
+584 GQIGDKGVLEN
-595 ATESF
+595 AVESL

-627 YAKVNVAER
+627 YAKVNSSDR

-661 EQKGSYVGPDYLRFD
+661 EQKGSFVGPDYLRFD
-676 FSHFNKMTEEELALV
+676 FSHFSKMTEDELALV
-691 ENKVNAKIKESIALQ
+691 EEKVNAKIQESIALQ
-706 EFRSIPIQE
+706 EFRNIPIQE
-715 ALDKG
+715 ALDRG

-731 SVRMIQFGSSKELCG
+731 NVRMIQFGTSMELCG

-754 EIGHF
+754 EIGLF
-759 KILSESSAAA
+759 KIVSESSAAA
-769 GIRRIEAISGDES
+769 GIRRIEAISGDKSAE
-782 EKYFKNLEKQVAEL
+782 YFKNLEKQIAAL
-796 SQLLKSKDIIRSIE
+796 SQLLKSKDVVRSIE
-810 KLMEE
+810 KLIEE
-815 NASLKSEVE
+815 NAALKSEVE

-834 IGDWKNAYEQKGDKQ
+834 IDDWKGAYEQKGDKL

-867 QLKREIPTSVTIILS
+867 QLKREIPTSITIILS
-882 DADGKPMITV
+882 DADDKPMITV
-892 GVSDDLAA
+892 GVSDDLAGV
-900 NYQAGAIVKDLAK
+900 YQAGALIKELAK

>member
-1 MCNINYY
+1 
-8 SPFRKSFRFC
+8 
-18 YHHISFCKSKK
+18 
-29 KLISFVSKIDY
+29 
-40 LSFIQ
+40 
-45 ITTFENVKLFFYI
+45 
-58 TLKTLN
+58 
-64 LHLIKIV
+64 
-71 KSKAIYSIMT
+71 MT

-87 KFLDYFKSKEHLIV
+87 QFLDFFKSKEHLIV

-135 APRIADTQKCLR
+135 ASRIADTQKCLR

-174 SFGDYFKKDAIAFAW
+174 SFGDYFKKEAIDWAW
-189 ELLTEVYGIPKENLY
+189 ELLTKVYGIPKENLY
-204 VTIFEGDA
+204 VTIFEGDEK
-212 SENLERDQDA
+212 ENLARDTEA
-222 YDFWKSHI
+222 YDFWKAHI
-230 SEDRI
+230 DESRI

-263 RSEEEKAK
+263 RTPEEKAK

-287 VWNLVFMEFNRKADG
+287 IWNLVFMQYNRKADG
-302 SLEKLPAQHVDT
+302 SLENLPAKHIDT
-314 GMGFERLCMALQGKS
+314 GMGFERLCMALQHKE

-352 TGILK
+352 TGILT

-379 DGQLPSSGGA
+379 DGQLPSNNGA
-389 GYVIRRILRRGVS
+389 GYVIRRILRRGIS
-402 YSYRFLDMKE
+402 YAYRFLGMKE
-412 PFLYKLVAVLQEQM
+412 AFLHQLVDVLKNQM
-426 GKFFPELEKQGALV
+426 GATFPEIVKQETLV
-440 IEVIKSE
+440 TEVIKE
-447 EESFLRTIENG
+447 EEISFLRTIENG
-458 LIRVEKLIQQTI
+458 LVRVQKLIEQTI
-470 ESNLKVLPSNEVFE
+470 SKGEKVLPSEEVFE

-508 ETGFEARKK
+508 EAGFEAELQKQKQRSKK
-517 EQQDRSRGG
+517 DS
-526 AEQKVHDWVI
+526 AAKVYDWVV
-536 LEEKAEN
+536 LEEKPET
-543 FVGYDQLE
+543 FVGYDKTE
-551 SETYI
+551 NEVVI

-562 ENKDGEFYQVVLSE
+562 ENKDGEFYQIVLDN
-576 TPFYPDGG
+576 TPFYPEGG
-584 GQVGDKGLLEN
+584 GQVGDKGTIEN
-595 ATESF
+595 AVENI
-600 EVLETKKENGLIIS
+600 EVLETKKENNLIIS
-614 LINGLP
+614 LIKELP
-620 KDAGAVF
+620 KDVSAVF
-627 YAKVNVAER
+627 YAKVNSADR
-636 KNSQANHSVTHL
+636 RNSQGNHSGTHL
-648 LHEALREVLGTHV
+648 LHEALRDVLGTHV

-676 FSHFNKMTEEELALV
+676 FSHFSKMNEEELALV
-691 ENKVNAKIKESIALQ
+691 EEKVNAKIKENIALQ
-706 EFRSIPIQE
+706 EFRNIPIQE

-731 SVRMIQFGSSKELCG
+731 NVRMIQFGSSKELCG
-746 GTHVKNTS
+746 GTHVKSTG
-754 EIGHF
+754 EIGRF
-759 KILSESSAAA
+759 KLISEASAAA
-769 GIRRIEAISGDES
+769 GIRRIEAVSGDKAQEYYQS
-782 EKYFKNLEKQVAEL
+782 LENQISEL
-796 SQLLKSKDIIRSIE
+796 SQLLKSKDVLKSVE

-815 NASLKSEVE
+815 NHLLKVE
-824 AFKKEKAKGE
+824 LDAFKKEKAKGE
-834 IGDWKNAYEQKGDKQ
+834 ISDWKNAYEQKGDKQ
-849 LLVKKTSLDAG
+849 LLVKKTSLDAA

-867 QLKREIPTSVTIILS
+867 ELKREIPNSVTIILS

-892 GVSDDLAA
+892 GVSADLES
-900 NYQAGAIVKDLAK
+900 NYQAGTIVKDLAK

-941 KALNI
+941 KALGL